1 MPGRIILL
9 RHGQTYSNISRFL
22 DTRPPGAELTE
33 RGRDQATEVGR
44 ELAQLVGER
53 EVEFKCS
60 IALRAQQTAM
70 LAARAFEQE
79 RGMPEFSQRVDVISG
94 VHEIFAGDW
103 EMDGSED
110 AHRSHLVAM
119 RGWCDGERS
128 AGMEGGETLDDVLAR
143 YQPVLEGIAKQL
155 GDDHDVI
162 LVSHGAAIRVVT
174 KHATGVDAD
183 FAYTGY
189 LANCRFMVM
198 EPRGKDF
205 GEWTLTRWADTEL

>member
-1 MPGRIILL
+1 
-9 RHGQTYSNISRFL
+9 
-22 DTRPPGAELTE
+22 
-33 RGRDQATEVGR
+33 
-44 ELAQLVGER
+44 
-53 EVEFKCS
+53 
-60 IALRAQQTAM
+60 
-70 LAARAFEQE
+70 
-79 RGMPEFSQRVDVISG
+79 MPEFAQRVDVISG

-110 AHRSHLVAM
+110 AHRSHMVAM
-119 RGWCDGERS
+119 RGWCDGERG

-143 YQPVLEGIAKQL
+143 YQPVLEGIAEQL
-155 GDDHDVI
+155 ADDHDVI

-174 KHATGVDAD
+174 KHATGVDSD

>member
-9 RHGQTYSNISRFL
+9 RHGQTYSNISRLL

-33 RGRDQATEVGR
+33 RGRDQATEAGR

-79 RGMPEFSQRVDVISG
+79 RGMPEYSQRVDVISG

-110 AHRSHLVAM
+110 AHRSHMVAM
-119 RGWCDGERS
+119 RGWCDGERG
-128 AGMEGGETLDDVLAR
+128 AGMEGGETL
-143 YQPVLEGIAKQL
+143 
-155 GDDHDVI
+155 
-162 LVSHGAAIRVVT
+162 
-174 KHATGVDAD
+174 VDAD

>member
-1 MPGRIILL
+1 
-9 RHGQTYSNISRFL
+9 
-22 DTRPPGAELTE
+22 
-33 RGRDQATEVGR
+33 
-44 ELAQLVGER
+44 
-53 EVEFKCS
+53 
-60 IALRAQQTAM
+60 M

-79 RGMPEFSQRVDVISG
+79 RGMPEFFQRVDVITG

-110 AHRSHLVAM
+110 AHRSHMVAM
-119 RGWCDGERS
+119 RGWCDGEPD

-143 YQPVLEGIAKQL
+143 YQPVLESIAEQL
-155 GDDHDVI
+155 ADDHDVI

-189 LANCRFMVM
+189 LPNCRFMVM

-205 GEWTLTRWADTEL
+205 GQWTLTRWADTEL